1 MKTIEA
7 YKVRFSH
14 KEKKNKIKDIN
25 LRQNTTAL
33 ILYSLLRN
41 TTASEILFMSLGR
54 IVIRSTT
61 GKV

>member
-14 KEKKNKIKDIN
+14 KKKKKKKNIN
-25 LRQNTTAL
+25 LRQNTIEL
-33 ILYSLLRN
+33 ILCSLLRN
-41 TTASEILFMSLGR
+41 TTTTKTFFMSLGG